1 MLVIII
7 THFVE
12 ITTQVVER
20 ELRMI
25 KIYQTAEGLCVT
37 EQDLGKLLDV
47 TNGTIYN
54 YIFCG
59 YNAYNLP
66 NEVRETFRESSY
78 WDISFVTK
86 GLKRKLQNPT
96 SLAKLSHYKKARIEY
111 LVDYL
116 TMFIRGAEPQ
126 ATNPICING

>member
-1 MLVIII
+1 M
-7 THFVE
+7 
-12 ITTQVVER
+12 ER

-47 TNGTIYN
+47 TNGTVYN

-59 YNAYNLP
+59 YNAYHLP
-66 NEVRETFRESSY
+66 SEVYEKFRESSY
-78 WDISFVTK
+78 WDISFVTE

-96 SLAKLSHYKKARIEY
+96 SLAKLSHYKKARIGY